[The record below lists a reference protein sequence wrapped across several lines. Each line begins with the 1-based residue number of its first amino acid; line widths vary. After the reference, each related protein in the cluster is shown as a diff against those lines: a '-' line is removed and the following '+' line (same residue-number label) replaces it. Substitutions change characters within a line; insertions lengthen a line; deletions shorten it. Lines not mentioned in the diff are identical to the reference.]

1 MLWID
6 LILLGVG
13 VVLTFGT
20 GLFVAAEFALV
31 NLDRS
36 DLEARQRGG
45 EKGLDGTIAALKI
58 TSTHLSSAQL
68 GITLT
73 TLLAGFTF
81 EPALS
86 AFIDAP
92 LTALGVAVEAVAP
105 IGAILGLLIATV
117 ISMILG
123 ELLPKNLTLAGPLR
137 VAKLVMPF
145 QTGFTVVFRPAVRVL
160 NGAANAVMRLI
171 GIEPKEELSGAR
183 TAQELSSL
191 VRRSA
196 TEGVLDRDTATLLE
210 RTLTF
215 SGHTAADVMT
225 PRPRLSVIARS
236 ASAADVLA
244 LARRTGFSRFPVTGE
259 DGVDDVVALVHIK
272 QAMAVP
278 RSRRADVPVGA
289 IETEALRVPETMTLD
304 ALLGELRGRGY
315 QMAVVLDEYGGTAG
329 VATLEDCVE
338 ELVGDLVD
346 EHDRTRAGVVRGT
359 DSLTFPGMLRPDELR
374 GQAGVRVPESG
385 LYETVAGFV
394 VSELGRLPTVG
405 DTVRT
410 EQGTLEV
417 LRMDGRRIDRLR
429 FRADP
434 DAPANSAAAAG
445 DTGTTVTR

>member
-1 MLWID
+1 MLWFD
-6 LILLGVG
+6 LLLLAIG

-36 DLEARQRGG
+36 DLEARQRDG
-45 EKGLDGTIAALKI
+45 EHGLELTIAALKI

-73 TLLAGFTF
+73 TLLAGYTF

-92 LTALGVAVEAVAP
+92 LLALGVPEGAVTP
-105 IGAILGLLIATV
+105 IGVILGLLIATV

-123 ELLPKNLTLAGPLR
+123 ELLPKNLALAGPLR
-137 VAKLVMPF
+137 VARFVMPF
-145 QTGFTVVFRPAVRVL
+145 QNGFTVVFRPAVAVL
-160 NGAANAVMRLI
+160 NGAANRVMRLI

-196 TEGVLDRDTATLLE
+196 TEGVLAHRTATLLE

-225 PRPRLSVIARS
+225 PRPRLSTIARS
-236 ASAADVLA
+236 ASAADVLSM
-244 LARRTGFSRFPVTGE
+244 ARRTGFSRFPVTGD
-259 DGVDDVVALVHIK
+259 DGVDDVVGLVHIK
-272 QAMAVP
+272 QAVAVP
-278 RSRRADVPVGA
+278 RGRWSDVPVGA

-359 DSLTFPGMLRPDELR
+359 DSLTFPGILRPDELR
-374 GQAGVRVPESG
+374 NQAGVRVPESG

-394 VSELGRLPTVG
+394 VNELGRLPKLG
-405 DTVRT
+405 DTVQT

-417 LRMDGRRIDRLR
+417 LRLDGRRIDRLR

-434 DAPANSAAAAG
+434 EAPANRPDAVGAVAP
-445 DTGTTVTR
+445 